1 MSVTC
6 SNQQCEK
13 CHAARVAFLQK
24 EHPVR
29 RLHAVLAIVVAVVL
43 AFVVK
48 VFVAQGSTWVLTGSE
63 PLGYVTL
70 VIGWILLGVTAL
82 GALISTVSYVVING
96 WGMSVI
102 YAIDRAGDFHVHEY
116 SWDFGNERSMAD
128 YSVVVRG
135 RIGGWLRSTVIMKGG
150 ATWQKVQ
157 TWEGAHMTV
166 VDPNGRVR
174 LPIVDALR
182 FIAEQTDM
190 GTVAQRYAGLLA
202 VTVQMS
208 VLEHVA
214 GATNSTLGQSKHGA
228 FAYNHARNAMH
239 KLPEQLRE
247 GIRNGSERT
256 AAGILADLRRQENR
270 SA

>member
-29 RLHAVLAIVVAVVL
+29 RLHAILAIVVAIVL
-43 AFVVK
+43 AYVAK

-116 SWDFGNERSMAD
+116 SWDFGDERSMED
-128 YSVVVRG
+128 FVVVVCG

-150 ATWQKVQ
+150 AAWQQERTWDG
-157 TWEGAHMTV
+157 TRMTV
-166 VDPNGRVR
+166 VDPTGEVA
-174 LPIVDALR
+174 LPIADALR
-182 FIAEQTDM
+182 FVASGTSIGVATTYYREVY
-190 GTVAQRYAGLLA
+190 TVAH
-202 VTVQMS
+202 QMA
-208 VLEHVA
+208 VLESVA
-214 GATNSTLGQSKHGA
+214 NHTQTPFGQSKHGA
-228 FAYNHARNAMH
+228 FVRDHALAA
-239 KLPEQLRE
+239 LLLLRE
-247 GIRNGSERT
+247 ELRNDVRAGSSRT
-256 AAGILADLRRQENR
+256 AATIVADARRREDR
-270 SA
+270 IA